1 MSVLSPPEPREDEL
15 ELLIREAR
23 ARQRKRWV
31 GAAALVA
38 ILAGTVLGIRSIA
51 TAKHA
56 SSPVATGGGTRA
68 TTTGTHCGFRVAGT
82 RVLASDGSVVYRD
95 PSQSAMW
102 HELRCSGSAVW
113 VVFVNGVGMSHEDYV
128 GVRSSDA
135 GRSWRVVFAERF
147 FNAKAPHQLVTGYL
161 GPWTLSGPREA
172 YFTGTCVACGR
183 GTVSLWV
190 TKDGG
195 RTFRRY
201 QIPAL
206 TGYGLGLRRLRVK
219 GQEVIISARSSVRGV
234 EPPRKTVAVH
244 LD

>member
-23 ARQRKRWV
+23 ARQRRRWV

-38 ILAGTVLGIRSIA
+38 VLAGAALGI
-51 TAKHA
+51 
-56 SSPVATGGGTRA
+56 SSLVGGTSPSVSIGGRQRSGAANASRCGVRVKGVQVFQDGRA
-68 TTTGTHCGFRVAGT
+68 
-82 RVLASDGSVVYRD
+82 VYRE
-95 PSQSAMW
+95 PVPRTFGHQI
-102 HELRCSGSAVW
+102 ECSGSTVW
-113 VVFVNGVGMSHEDYV
+113 IVFFNGVASSQEAYF

-219 GQEVIISARSSVRGV
+219 GQNVIISARSSAHGV
-234 EPPRKTVAVH
+234 EPLRKTVAIH
-244 LD
+244 TA